1 MRKILLI
8 EPHYKNKYPPLAL
21 MKLST
26 YHKALGDSVI
36 FCKGK
41 NKELQSKKWD
51 RIYITTVFTFHWKI
65 VVDTIKYYIKSLKKR
80 AKLYIGGA
88 MATIMADELLKEDGI
103 KGIVILKG
111 LLDKPGIL
119 DKNND
124 IIIDDL
130 VLDYD
135 IIDKSKNEYLNYEYP
150 VQNAYFIHS
159 TRGCVRKCAFC
170 AVPKIEPEFKG
181 YCPIECR
188 IKETAEKYGAKK
200 DLMIMD
206 NNILASERLENIIDE
221 IVECGFGVNNNIL
234 SETKNGKKLR
244 KKRYVD
250 FNQGLDARLI
260 AGNPQLME
268 ILSRVAI
275 KPIRIAFD
283 HAEPEF
289 VNIYLKAMDLAAQ
302 YNISNASNYILYNF
316 NDTPADLYNRLKIN
330 VELNDKYEKSG
341 LKTRIWSFPMRY
353 SPLFGEH
360 AKDRKYVGKNWTR
373 KQIRGVQCIL
383 NATHGIVGPKHSFFD
398 RAFGATLE
406 EFELLLWMPEDY
418 IIYRKKNEENG
429 NTDKWVKDFQKLSAT
444 EFAEFKRII
453 GVNDFKNLFCEN
465 LNVKNMFKYYIKTD
479 NS

>member
-1 MRKILLI
+1 MRNILLI

-26 YHKALGDSVI
+26 YHKSLGDNVV

-41 NKELQSKKWD
+41 NKELRGRKWD

-65 VVDTIKYYIKSLKKR
+65 VINTIEYYIPSLKKR
-80 AKLYIGGA
+80 AKLYVGGA
-88 MATIMADELLKEDGI
+88 MATIMADELSREESL

-111 LLDKPGIL
+111 LLDTPRIL
-119 DKNND
+119 DKGND

-135 IIDKSKNEYLNYEYP
+135 IIDTSKNQYLNYEYP
-150 VQNAYFIHS
+150 VKDAYFIHS

-170 AVPKIEPEFKG
+170 AVPKIEPIFKG

-188 IKETAEKYGAKK
+188 IKETTEKYGEKK

-206 NNILASERLENIIDE
+206 NNILASERLEQIIDE

-234 SETKNGKKLR
+234 TGMQNGKKIR

-260 AGNPQLME
+260 AGNPQLMDT
-268 ILSRVAI
+268 LSKVAI

-289 VNIYLKAMDLAAQ
+289 VSIYCEAMDLAAQ
-302 YNISNASNYILYNF
+302 HNISNASNYILYNF

-330 VELNDKYEKSG
+330 VELNDKYEKMG
-341 LKTRIWSFPMRY
+341 LNTRIWSFPMRY

-383 NATHGIVGPKHSFFD
+383 NATHGLVGPKHSFFN
-398 RAFGATLE
+398 RAFGSTLDD
-406 EFELLLWMPEDY
+406 FERLLWMPEDY
-418 IIYRKKNEENG
+418 IIYRKNNEDNG
-429 NTDKWVKDFQKLSAT
+429 NTKNWLKDYMKLSET
-444 EFAEFKRII
+444 EMVEFKSLI
-453 GVNDFKNLFCEN
+453 GPNNFKNLYSESS
-465 LNVKNMFKYYIKTD
+465 NVKKMLNYYIK
-479 NS
+479 